1 MRHQFAKGNKLGR
14 GRPKGALNIRTKAVT
29 EILAKMPND
38 DGGFG
43 FDPVRELVEL
53 YHRTAN
59 TNEVTHLAVK
69 CLEIL
74 MPYCYSKV
82 SVDTLFTPEDLE
94 ILYKIKELKERP
106 THEIIEITKNE
117 LKKVE

>member
-1 MRHQFAKGNKLGR
+1 M
-14 GRPKGALNIRTKAVT
+14 
-29 EILAKMPND
+29 EILNRMPND
-38 DGGFG
+38 DGGMG

-53 YHRTAN
+53 YHRCAN

-82 SVDTLFTPEDLE
+82 SADGFTPRD
-94 ILYKIKELKERP
+94 IELLAQLKAMEEKP
-106 THEIIEITKNE
+106 EHEIIEIVKDE
-117 LKKVE
+117 IKRIE